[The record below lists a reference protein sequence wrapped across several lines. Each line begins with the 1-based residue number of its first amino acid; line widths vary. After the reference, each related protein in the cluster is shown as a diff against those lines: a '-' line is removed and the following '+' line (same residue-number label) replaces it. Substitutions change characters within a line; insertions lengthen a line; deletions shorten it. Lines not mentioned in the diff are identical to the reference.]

1 MVLVKPELRNSVNT
15 SVRVCCEVG
24 RRGRCTMSDETGKVV
39 GVIGMKSDPRCRICQ
54 LAKWNMILFV
64 RAHEMRLMQGKPVAQ
79 VCKMI
84 NEAIVEWNLD
94 PKHTIKHEP
103 LTDTSASNH
112 FAKHVPD
119 MATANA
125 KLMANLSPEAKQ
137 NAFLG
142 ALTLATADNVDDF
155 QKFHSIAQALHAR
168 FEQLNKQLA
177 TDKELDPKT
186 VGELRMMA
194 ESTGRMLESAIK
206 MRNQEKLMAQ
216 ALDSC
221 LQTYTMGSLEAL
233 LKGTDKLVME
243 LKPYLMKQGIADEF
257 VGKFRE
263 LISSSLTENAKV
275 AIESVRQQY
284 KMA

>member
-1 MVLVKPELRNSVNT
+1 
-15 SVRVCCEVG
+15 
-24 RRGRCTMSDETGKVV
+24 MSDETGKVV
-39 GVIGMKSDPRCRICQ
+39 GVIGMKQDPRCRICQ
-54 LAKWNMILFV
+54 LAKWNMVLFV
-64 RAHEMRLMQGKPVAQ
+64 KAHEFRLMQGKPISQ
-79 VCKMI
+79 VCKLV
-84 NEAIVEWNLD
+84 NEHIADWNAD
-94 PKHTIKHEP
+94 PKNTVKHEP
-103 LTDTSASNH
+103 VTDTSASNH

-125 KLMANLSPEAKQ
+125 KLMATLSPQDQQ
-137 NAFLG
+137 NAFIG
-142 ALTLATADNVDDF
+142 ALTMATAKNVDDF
-155 QKFHSIAQALHAR
+155 QKFHEIAEALHAR
-168 FEQLNKQLA
+168 FLQLNKQIDGA
-177 TDKELDPKT
+177 KDLDPKT

-221 LQTYTMGSLEAL
+221 LQTYTMGSLESL
-233 LKGTDKLVME
+233 LKGTDKLVLE
-243 LKPYLMKQGIADEF
+243 LKPYMNKPGMAEDF

-263 LISSSLTENAKV
+263 LIRSSLTENAKV